1 MIPTGNGS
9 WNFITERIFKCCLQS
24 GKGLVKV
31 LRTGR
36 NLIFFYPVHLST
48 FMKIKIHE

>member
-36 NLIFFYPVHLST
+36 NLIFFLSGASLN
-48 FMKIKIHE
+48 IHEN